1 MYSAEL
7 EKHKQLIAEWKKK
20 AENLEGK
27 LVSVGALSSCAL
39 LSRGTASRSMH
50 LPPPLWGPVGVW

>member
-7 EKHKQLIAEWKKK
+7 EKHKQLGAEWKKK

-27 LVSVGALSSCAL
+27 LISVQVGWKIALENIIFYDAICVI
-39 LSRGTASRSMH
+39 
-50 LPPPLWGPVGVW
+50 PLDFSFAE

>member
-20 AENLEGK
+20 AENLEGT
-27 LVSVGALSSCAL
+27 LVSLQVG
-39 LSRGTASRSMH
+39 
-50 LPPPLWGPVGVW
+50 

>member
-7 EKHKQLIAEWKKK
+7 EKQKQVIAEWKKK

-27 LVSVGALSSCAL
+27 VLSLQVGQNNFHVILSF
-39 LSRGTASRSMH
+39 MI
-50 LPPPLWGPVGVW
+50 